1 MDNNSNIML
10 FPINESGYTE
20 TIADPYCELERK
32 NIVENRILWLT
43 GEISDTVTT
52 DFAKVI
58 FEYNRMDT
66 GVPEDKRKPII
77 ILIDSA
83 GGDLYTMQLLVDCI
97 EASKT
102 KVIGVSMSK
111 CMSAAALILLACH
124 KRLALRNSTI
134 MLHAGSIEEASGSFR
149 EMAMMMENYQRQI
162 EHMVEFIMAHSDVD
176 EDVFAN
182 KFESDWYI
190 TTQEA
195 LDYKMIDGIVSSLDE
210 VFAYGK

>member
-1 MDNNSNIML
+1 MDNSGNIIL
-10 FPINESGYTE
+10 FPQNDGYTE

-32 NIVENRILWLT
+32 NIVDNRILWLT
-43 GEISDTVTT
+43 GDINDTVTT

-58 FEYNRMDT
+58 FEYNRMDM
-66 GVPEDKRKPII
+66 GIPEEQRQPII

-134 MLHAGSIEEASGSFR
+134 MLHAGSIEEASGTFR
-149 EMAMMMENYQRQI
+149 EMAMMMENYQRQVK
-162 EHMVEFIMAHSDVD
+162 HMAEFIMSHSDVD
-176 EDVFAN
+176 DEVFAD

-190 TTQEA
+190 TPTEA
-195 LDYKMIDGIVSSLDE
+195 LEYKMIDGIVSSLDE
-210 VFAYGK
+210 VCSYDK